1 MEEVNLLIPQI
12 NVQTEKWIAQG
23 NEMLAIAFS
32 SAIPPISNTLK
43 AFEVFKITNADIQE
57 SSKKYRVIRNNDLQW
72 VLRRS
77 TLIRHMPFETPNLST
92 LARDM
97 VPFGKLTEILPN
109 QGEKKAEDISLD
121 ILGVVIRAD
130 NQKSA
135 NSLYGPG
142 TVQRFTFVDMEYNCY
157 IKKSV
162 PVTLWDELVK
172 VAGPLLEEAVTSY
185 FVVLARRLVVAVD
198 VFDGTGRVIAG
209 AIEFVVEQI
218 LKTTTAQLSQLLKL
232 GVKYNLDP
240 IRAEL
245 ENKKFLDLLRRT
257 YSRKLGG
264 ARRLL
269 LVAFFDD
276 MEPSDDGSLGIDP
289 DTFPGSASIVG
300 ESSIFLSSAIIDLSS
315 TPEKSTGKSFPIS
328 PLKRQMDNV
337 TICPGEPLILSD
349 ISKILLVVLVIG
361 SC

>member
-1 MEEVNLLIPQI
+1 MSTCILRWFIISTIVFNMEEVNLFNLV
-12 NVQTEKWIAQG
+12 N
-23 NEMLAIAFS
+23 
-32 SAIPPISNTLK
+32 
-43 AFEVFKITNADIQE
+43 IQE
-57 SSKKYRVIRNNDLQW
+57 SSKEYRVIRNNDLQW
-72 VLRRS
+72 VIRRS
-77 TLIRHMPFETPNLST
+77 TLIRHMPLETPNLST
-92 LARDM
+92 LARDI
-97 VPFGKLTEILPN
+97 VPFGRLAEMLPN
-109 QGEKKAEDISLD
+109 HGEKKTEDISVD

-142 TVQRFTFVDMEYNCY
+142 TVQRFTFVDMELILVHPLQNIISTEEECGDFLTRAYMQISLDDRKLYY
-157 IKKSV
+157 IGCNSCFA
-162 PVTLWDELVK
+162 K
-172 VAGPLLEEAVTSY
+172 VNSSAGIDYTCMLCLKNVTSSM
-185 FVVLARRLVVAVD
+185 RLVVAVD

-300 ESSIFLSSAIIDLSS
+300 ESSQIPKF
-315 TPEKSTGKSFPIS
+315 
-328 PLKRQMDNV
+328 
-337 TICPGEPLILSD
+337 D
-349 ISKILLVVLVIG
+349 IGCI
-361 SC
+361 